1 MQPRRRVM
9 SEADKHAQIEQL
21 DSVQDVE
28 RLLLQIANAIQRF
41 ITERNALR
49 IRVDS
54 LERELTRMRQQTTLI
69 HDGYRRLS
77 TEFVTQI
84 HFLDSEV
91 GNLLREPPG
100 SMDTPLGEQQFSHE
114 ATSKSPPAVD
124 TPFMD
129 RSDRLEN
136 PTRSQ

>member
-1 MQPRRRVM
+1 M

-69 HDGYRRLS
+69 HDGYQRLS
-77 TEFVTQI
+77 TEFVTQLQ
-84 HFLDSEV
+84 FLDNEV
-91 GNLLREPPG
+91 ANMFREAPG
-100 SMDTPLGEQQFSHE
+100 SADTRTGEQQFAE
-114 ATSKSPPAVD
+114 GTTSNSSPVAETSRFPGRL
-124 TPFMD
+124 D
-129 RSDRLEN
+129 R
-136 PTRSQ
+136 

>member
-1 MQPRRRVM
+1 M

-28 RLLLQIANAIQRF
+28 RLLLEIANAIQRF

-77 TEFVTQI
+77 TEFVTQLQ
-84 HFLDSEV
+84 FLDNEV
-91 GNLLREPPG
+91 ANMFREVSGSADTRAGEPPTRRL
-100 SMDTPLGEQQFSHE
+100 SRRRH
-114 ATSKSPPAVD
+114 
-124 TPFMD
+124 PFWVAWTD
-129 RSDRLEN
+129 N
-136 PTRSQ
+136 KIAA

>member
-1 MQPRRRVM
+1 M

-49 IRVDS
+49 IRVDN

-77 TEFVTQI
+77 TEFVTQLQ
-84 HFLDSEV
+84 FLDNEV
-91 GNLLREPPG
+91 ANMFREGPG
-100 SMDTPLGEQQFSHE
+100 SADTRAGEQQIAEE
-114 ATSKSPPAVD
+114 ATSNSPPIAK
-124 TPFMD
+124 TSPFPGHLD
-129 RSDRLEN
+129 R
-136 PTRSQ
+136 